1 MQLVKSAGKRPSAK
15 SSLMLFSN
23 PTKQTQT
30 KQQQQEN
37 KAVGL
42 QTTRALVAG
51 VQRQLLFYKAT
62 KSVATVCY

>member
-1 MQLVKSAGKRPSAK
+1 MQPVKSAGKRPSAK
-15 SSLMLFSN
+15 SPLMLFSN

-30 KQQQQEN
+30 KQQRQEN

-42 QTTRALVAG
+42 QTTRALVAD